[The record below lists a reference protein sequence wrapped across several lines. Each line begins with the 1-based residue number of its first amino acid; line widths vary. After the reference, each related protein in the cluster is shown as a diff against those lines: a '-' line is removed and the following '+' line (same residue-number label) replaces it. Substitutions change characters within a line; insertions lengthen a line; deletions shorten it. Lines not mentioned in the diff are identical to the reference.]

1 MLTSDLVNARLYKK
15 KVHPRYVNARDP
27 DYLEMAA
34 RLIDTFNEHVGRSR
48 GELDAELKEV
58 LGTDTDFQ
66 LHRALA
72 KLLMDRCDFEEVS
85 PLEPETLR
93 EAVFDLATE
102 AWRSDRPP
110 AEPEEPEEGGG
121 DDEESDD
128 GEFHRHQFDR
138 EAVLQRAAA
147 ELTDRLDDAD
157 TAIDP
162 RSVEAGLY
170 ADLKD
175 EQRLQKWKRCQPDW
189 LLHRY
194 NVALAQGVLL
204 RALEMEIHLG
214 EASVARHRALFRKIK
229 FFQLMHRIRKTK
241 AKKKGAEGDEAGW
254 HIVLDGPASLF
265 QSSTKYGLQM
275 ASFLPTLLH
284 FDDWRLEAKI
294 AWGPKRR
301 KVTFE
306 LDPSQGLRSH
316 TQLTGQWQPEELQ
329 WLPKQLA
336 ELETDWTVST
346 DGDLVNLGGE
356 GVLVPDYVFTH
367 GPTGTE
373 VVMEVFGFWN
383 RGAIDS
389 RMKLLR
395 RHGPK
400 NLLLAVSSQLATG
413 REDLDA
419 AGAEVYIFRT
429 HPIARKVLKRL
440 KAFVG

>member
-34 RLIDTFNEHVGRSR
+34 QLIDTFDEHVGRSR

-72 KLLMDRCDFEEVS
+72 KLLMDRCVFEEVS
-85 PLEPETLR
+85 LAEPAALR
-93 EAVFDLATE
+93 EVVFDLAAD
-102 AWRSDRPP
+102 AWRSDRTPLESTDDENR
-110 AEPEEPEEGGG
+110 AEDEGGT
-121 DDEESDD
+121 ED
-128 GEFHRHQFDR
+128 GEEFRRHRFDR
-138 EAVLQRAAA
+138 AAVLGRAADRLADDLEEAV
-147 ELTDRLDDAD
+147 EVE
-157 TAIDP
+157 
-162 RSVEAGLY
+162 SVERGLY

-175 EQRLQKWKRCQPDW
+175 EQRILRWKRCKPDW

-214 EASVARHRALFRKIK
+214 EASVAKHRALFRKIK
-229 FFQLMHRIRKTK
+229 FFQLMHRIKES
-241 AKKKGAEGDEAGW
+241 AKDDETGW
-254 HIVLDGPASLF
+254 RIVLDGPASLF

-284 FDDWRLEAKI
+284 FDDWRLEAKV

-301 KVTFE
+301 RVTFE

-329 WLPKQLA
+329 WLPKQLD

-383 RGAIDS
+383 RGSIEG
-389 RMKLLR
+389 RLKLLR

-400 NLLLAVSSQLATG
+400 NLILAVSSQLATG
-413 REDLDA
+413 REDLDD
-419 AGAEVYIFRT
+419 AGAEVYVFRT

-440 KAFVG
+440 EGYLSVAP

>member
-1 MLTSDLVNARLYKK
+1 MLTSDLVNARLYRK

-34 RLIDTFNEHVGRSR
+34 QLIDTFDEHVGRSR
-48 GELDAELKEV
+48 GELDTELKEV

-72 KLLMDRCDFEEVS
+72 KLLMDRCVFEEVS

-93 EAVFDLATE
+93 ETVFDLAAE
-102 AWRSDRPP
+102 AWRSDR
-110 AEPEEPEEGGG
+110 AELPDAESPEAEASRDEC
-121 DDEESDD
+121 DDE
-128 GEFHRHQFDR
+128 GEFRRHQFDR
-138 EAVLQRAAA
+138 DAVLQAAA
-147 ELTDRLDDAD
+147 LDLAPEVGEPVE
-157 TAIDP
+157 AE
-162 RSVEAGLY
+162 SVELGLY

-175 EQRLQKWKRCQPDW
+175 EQRLREWKRCRPDW

-214 EASVARHRALFRKIK
+214 EASVAKHRALFRKIK
-229 FFQLMHRIRKTK
+229 FFQLMHRIRKTGT
-241 AKKKGAEGDEAGW
+241 KKKGAEDDEAGW

-301 KVTFE
+301 KMTFE
-306 LDPSQGLRSH
+306 LDPSQSLRSH
-316 TQLTGQWQPEELQ
+316 TKLTGQWQPEELQ

-383 RGAIDS
+383 RGSIDG
-389 RMKLLR
+389 RLKLLR
-395 RHGPK
+395 RRGPK
-400 NLLLAVSSQLATG
+400 NLILAVSSQLATG
-413 REDLDA
+413 RDDLDD
-419 AGAEVYIFRT
+419 AGTEVYVFRT

-440 KAFVG
+440 DAHLD